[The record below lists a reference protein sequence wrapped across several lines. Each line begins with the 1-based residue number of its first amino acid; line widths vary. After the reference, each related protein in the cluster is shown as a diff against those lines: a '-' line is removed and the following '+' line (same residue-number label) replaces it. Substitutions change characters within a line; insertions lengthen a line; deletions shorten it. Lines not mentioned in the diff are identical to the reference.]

1 MGKDRRKEKAEEAE
15 SLGKKGDKFGKKGD
29 GKIEQNQGPNKSF
42 SHQEVRALALIKRV
56 SLSRRF
62 IF

>member
-1 MGKDRRKEKAEEAE
+1 MLFANSSMGKDRRKEKVEEAE

-42 SHQEVRALALIKRV
+42 SHQEVRARAD
-56 SLSRRF
+56 
-62 IF
+62 